1 MSRVSGFPGEGGQL
15 KIDHSNEGPSGALSR
30 GGHRFRRLR
39 GDERGQAT
47 TEFALVLIPLLAL
60 VGGIIYFG
68 IGLNYWLDMNRVAN
82 QGARWAAVN
91 NWPPQCLRTDNPDP
105 PYSGTSCDVNTSTC
119 TQALGATSP
128 FHTRARLQDVLRC
141 QTRNP
146 STTVAICYPG
156 VALGSEDRGDAV
168 KVKLT
173 APYKFWF
180 VDSLRI
186 TLTATAVSRLEQ
198 KPTLITNEVASC

>member
-1 MSRVSGFPGEGGQL
+1 MLTRSVRYG
-15 KIDHSNEGPSGALSR
+15 R
-30 GGHRFRRLR
+30 
-39 GDERGQAT
+39 ERGQAT
-47 TEFALVLIPLLAL
+47 AEFALLLLPLLAI

-91 NWPPQCLRTDNPDP
+91 NWPPQCLTTDNPDP
-105 PYSGTSCDVNTSTC
+105 PYNARPGGCDVNTTTC
-119 TQALGATSP
+119 PQALGATSP
-128 FHTRARLQDVLRC
+128 YHTRARLQEVLRC

-146 STTVAICYPG
+146 STTVSICYPG
-156 VALGSEDRGDAV
+156 VTLGNEDRGDPV
-168 KVKLT
+168 RVKLT

-180 VDSLRI
+180 VNSVQI
-186 TLTATAVSRLEQ
+186 TLTASATARLEQ